1 MNKRDLKKLTKAQ
14 LIKLLLKQQAQKPR
28 NSIKQMVNEHEDI
41 IQPPEQFRD
50 TYKPIPPPRT
60 GKWESVKPK
69 PVPCKSVKQMVKEYE
84 DIIQPPEQF
93 QDGYKPI
100 PKPRTDRP
108 LKIQNAR
115 RPPKPT
121 RKPPPVPQV
130 EEHMT
135 NVPVPKIKELNRAL
149 KGHAKSYEIE
159 LQDNLNPLNHFT
171 KTRPQTES
179 HLEDLLKT
187 VKGFKFIETLELTF
201 EKDTIDSKTGKRVS
215 IYKTAFFNGKAKTI
229 TKVDDIEHEL
239 NMSRQ
244 EILNVIDKWVSE
256 GSGWVIDR
264 IDSHYINV
272 TLYKPLNGS
281 SYIEL
286 LTKHKNPKKG
296 LINIKNKDD
305 ECFRWCHIRHLNP
318 QEKDP
323 QRIKKEDKKMINEL
337 NYDGINFP
345 VSQKHYN
352 KVEKQNSI
360 RINVFG
366 YVKMDNHSPLTSPK
380 RHLKTK

>member
-1 MNKRDLKKLTKAQ
+1 
-14 LIKLLLKQQAQKPR
+14 
-28 NSIKQMVNEHEDI
+28 MVNEHEDI

-60 GKWESVKPK
+60 GKWESIKPK
-69 PVPCKSVKQMVKEYE
+69 PVPHKSVKQMVKEYE

-93 QDGYKPI
+93 LDAYKPI
-100 PKPRTDRP
+100 PKPSTDRP
-108 LKIQNAR
+108 LQMQNAR

-130 EEHMT
+130 EEHIT
-135 NVPVPKIKELNRAL
+135 NVPVPKIKELNKAL

-187 VKGFKFIETLELTF
+187 MKGFKFIERLEVTF
-201 EKDTIDSKTGKRVS
+201 EKDTMDSKTGKRVS
-215 IYKTAFFNGKAKTI
+215 IYKTAFFNGKAKI
-229 TKVDDIEHEL
+229 VTKVDDIEPEL

-286 LTKHKNPKKG
+286 PTELRNSKKG
-296 LINIKNKDD
+296 LINMKNKDE

-345 VSQKHYN
+345 LSQKHYN

-360 RINVFG
+360 RINAFG
-366 YVKMDNHSPLTSPK
+366 YENKQPFPIHISK
-380 RHLKTK
+380 RHWKTK